1 MEWTKFWFQ
10 EILELSQKKQAS
22 HILLEIDQGGAQQV
36 SLTSQIL

>member
-1 MEWTKFWFQ
+1 MEWTKTQFQ
-10 EILELSQKKQAS
+10 KIIKLSPKKQAS